1 MSFHL
6 IPLAWRTP
14 LPAMDKLIL
23 IKLCDCA
30 NDDGSSCRP
39 SVGAIERDC
48 GVSRRKVHFT
58 LRDFQ
63 ERGLLEVVVPGGG
76 RNRATEYRI
85 RVDRLKQLGEEE
97 RTRCTVS
104 DKGAG
109 QADTRNSA
117 PGAPGAPHAP
127 SESDSP
133 GESDDQKGCTRFTL
147 PLKTPYKKKTRKR
160 DLIDQLV
167 DDALFRS
174 AWALHY
180 PELKGDDALRSEL
193 DMWRLYQP
201 AKVEQGSAEVLVRV
215 FTAWLQNPTTRRRLK
230 GQRRLKTTR
239 RRTADE
245 AIRPTFGPGIGAD
258 DRELVTDACRLWEAS
273 RPGVWAA
280 WGGSLTFAALDG
292 SELEVQASP
301 LAADVLKNH
310 LDQLLEQALA
320 RVARRRIEVR
330 VVAIDQAGEARA

>member
-85 RVDRLKQLGEEE
+85 RVDRLKKLGEEE
-97 RTRCTVS
+97 RTTCTVS
-104 DKGAG
+104 DG
-109 QADTRNSA
+109 QRSEADTRNGA
-117 PGAPGAPHAP
+117 PRAPGAPHAP
-127 SESDSP
+127 GESDSP

-147 PLKTPYKKKTRKR
+147 PLKTPYKKKTRAR
-160 DLIDQLV
+160 NLIDQLV
-167 DDALFRS
+167 DDAKVRS

-180 PELKGDDALRSEL
+180 PELEGDDDALRSEV
-193 DMWRLYQP
+193 DIWQLYQP
-201 AKVEQGSAEVLVRV
+201 ARAERGSAEVLARV
-215 FTAWLQNPTTRRRLK
+215 FVAWLQSPTTRRRLK
-230 GQRRLKTTR
+230 GGRRLKPTR
-239 RRTADE
+239 RRTAAE
-245 AIRPTFGPGIGAD
+245 AIRPTFGPGIGAE
-258 DRELVTDACRLWEAS
+258 DRELVTEACRLWDAGS
-273 RPGVWAA
+273 PGAWAA
-280 WGGSLTFAALDG
+280 WGGSLTFASLDG
-292 SELEVQASP
+292 SELVVQASP
-301 LAADVLKNH
+301 LAADVLARH
-310 LDQLLEQALA
+310 HDQLLEQAFA
-320 RVARRRIEVR
+320 RIARRRIEVR
-330 VVAIDQAGEARA
+330 VVPIEAGQATA